1 MSKAQYYINNR
12 EYLLEKAKI
21 RNNSPEGRKATR
33 INNWKIHNFPKKA
46 NETWDDKYDR
56 YMRITNCE
64 RCNVVFPDDNVP
76 YSNIKKNMTKTRGIL
91 CMSCNHATATK

>member
-1 MSKAQYYINNR
+1 MSKAQYYIKNR

-33 INNWKIHNFPKKA
+33 INNWKILDFPKKY
-46 NETWDDKYDR
+46 NETWDEIYDKY
-56 YMRITNCE
+56 MKTTNCE
-64 RCNVVFPDDNVP
+64 RCNVLFPDDNIP
-76 YSNIKKNMTKTRGIL
+76 YSNIKKNKTKTRGII